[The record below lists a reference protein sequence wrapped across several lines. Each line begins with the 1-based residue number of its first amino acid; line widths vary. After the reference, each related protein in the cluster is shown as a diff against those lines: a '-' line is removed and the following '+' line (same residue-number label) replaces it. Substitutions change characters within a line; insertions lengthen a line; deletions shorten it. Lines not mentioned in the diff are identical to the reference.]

1 MKFVFASIAAT
12 AVELVFTLIALNKQ
26 QVASIVV
33 AIGMIVA
40 RLSTLVALCDDVI
53 GDPFA
58 CAVGGCSGGRA
69 DSRTGR

>member
-1 MKFVFASIAAT
+1 MKLFLTFITAT
-12 AVELVFTLIALNKQ
+12 AVVLVFTLIALNKQ

-58 CAVGGCSGGRA
+58 
-69 DSRTGR
+69 